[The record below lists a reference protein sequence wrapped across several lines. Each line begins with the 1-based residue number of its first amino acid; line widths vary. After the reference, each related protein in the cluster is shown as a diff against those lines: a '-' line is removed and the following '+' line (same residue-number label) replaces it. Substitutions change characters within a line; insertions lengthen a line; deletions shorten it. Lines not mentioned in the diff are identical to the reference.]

1 MIMFGLYQK
10 EMFVMNK
17 IWVLI
22 IVLLSF
28 MNAVYANDIC
38 ISEDEKEPVIVFGF
52 FNDVLTTI

>member
-1 MIMFGLYQK
+1 
-10 EMFVMNK
+10 MNK